1 MGIVVDNSDY
11 KYGNSGGG
19 PSIIIPNEIID
30 TDEFQDLY
38 FNNQDITGTVKFP
51 NLTKIGYDGLS
62 SAFYGCIGLTSVEF
76 PNLTEIVMQGL
87 TGTFSGCTGLT
98 SVEFPNLTEIAD
110 DGLFRAFRDCTGLT
124 SVEFPNLQFVGNYGL
139 AYAFNN
145 CTGLTSVE
153 FPNLTEISEQGLT
166 NAFMFSNILEI
177 YFRAD
182 VKSVIEAQPQ
192 YDSKFG
198 APNATIYF
206 DL

>member
-51 NLTKIGYDGLS
+51 NLTKIGYDGLN
-62 SAFYGCIGLTSVEF
+62 SAFYRCIGLTSVEF
-76 PNLTEIVMQGL
+76 PNLQSVGNYGL
-87 TGTFSGCTGLT
+87 AYTFDSTRL
-98 SVEFPNLTEIAD
+98 SSIEFPNLTKITD
-110 DGLFRAFRDCTGLT
+110 YGLLCAFRDCTGLT